1 MNDTDILEKFCFLF
15 RGNCL
20 AKETAEGDFR
30 PWRDEDD
37 NPIPAQGLSFL
48 EAIQKHLWGDYRIGV
63 YPLMEITGSP
73 KCNVAWLAIDWDE
86 GEPSL
91 VHALNVQEL
100 LFQLDVVSFVE
111 SSRSKGY
118 HLWVFLDEDIPAQM
132 GRNSMMTACQ
142 IVDAPTKEV
151 YPKQVTMPAKGYGN
165 GIRLPYAQ
173 TRPEGRQEALRAP
186 QSNQLIT
193 TNLSLEE
200 FIESAHSS
208 LTDRQ
213 KIVKLASLYEPPATA
228 QPIPVPKFSHTR
240 VGADFKFV
248 ARDIWDNGPKHND
261 RSLALFSFACSLFR
275 QRYSENAVLEWTRQC
290 DLKWGQK
297 FATRGNEG
305 EKQLYKLVTDAYSK
319 MR

>member
-1 MNDTDILEKFCFLF
+1 MNDAEILEKFCFLF

-20 AKETAEGDFR
+20 AKETPEGDFR
-30 PWRDEDD
+30 PWRDEDFGVAV
-37 NPIPAQGLSFL
+37 PAHGVAFM
-48 EAIQKHLWGDYRIGV
+48 EAAQKHLWGDYRIGV

-73 KCNVAWLAIDWDE
+73 KCNVGWLAVDWDE
-86 GEPSL
+86 GDPSL
-91 VHALNVQEL
+91 TDALNVQGL
-100 LFQLDVVSFVE
+100 LSQLDIVSFVE
-111 SSRSKGY
+111 PSRSKGF
-118 HLWVFLDEDIPAQM
+118 HLWVFLDEDVPAQM
-132 GRNSMMTACQ
+132 GRNAMLAGCQ

-173 TRPEGRQEALRAP
+173 TRPEGRQEALRASE
-186 QSNQLIT
+186 SNL
-193 TNLSLEE
+193 LLEE
-200 FIESAHSS
+200 FVEAAHNS

-213 KIVKLASLYEPPATA
+213 KIVKLASLYEPPAATA
-228 QPIPVPKFSHTR
+228 PVPVPKFTHTR

-275 QRYSENAVLEWTRQC
+275 QKYSENAVLEWTRQC
-290 DLKWGQK
+290 DLRWGQK
-297 FATRGNEG
+297 FATRGTEG
-305 EKQLYKLVTDAYSK
+305 EKQLSKLVTDAYSK